1 MNPTQKAIAATFFRL
16 TRDKKMKLKDVP
28 EQYRKDLSN
37 FKRSQKKG
45 GDENGRGNIH

>member
-28 EQYRKDLSN
+28 EQYRKDLAN

-45 GDENGRGNIH
+45 GDENGRRNIY

>member
-28 EQYRKDLSN
+28 TQYRKDLSN
-37 FKRSQKKG
+37 YKRSQRKG
-45 GDENGRGNIH
+45 GDSNGRGNDT